1 MIDPG
6 HPFSVPYQDLIARL
20 EQSIR
25 EGVEQPDQAR
35 FTFQSG
41 VTAYE
46 LPRPAWDIIR
56 VSGRVGPEFTV
67 FKRDTD
73 YQFDADKNRIAWR
86 TEPPK
91 DAPPPKHPDNGSRFD
106 VEYTYRDR
114 PAGLTDFNPGS
125 VIGTLIRTVARE
137 MKLLYEQMDQA
148 YRRAFIDQ
156 ASGVA
161 LDNVVALLGVTRNP
175 PTKAKGDVTFSRKT
189 ATNEYITIPMNTRV
203 ADASGRTFVTPDTE
217 FTIKAND
224 KSVTVPI
231 EATEPGPEGNVN
243 AGAIVLMP
251 TPPSGVDSVI
261 NEAPVDGGQE
271 AESDDQL
278 RERAKHALERS
289 GNATLNAIKFAV
301 LDVDGVEGV
310 EVVDHSTDE
319 TIPLGEVRVRF
330 SGGDADEVARV
341 IEQTR
346 AAGIMVR
353 PEEIHKVM
361 ISGTFYVIP
370 DLSVPDTARGTFLSA
385 VIEGM
390 EALTIGQPLSLR
402 RLNALAYQVAGLA
415 DVAEAQLLYQK
426 DDPDQAGDVT
436 TAYLAKRT
444 ERIRPDEANLKVVL
458 LASLKATA
466 SRRVGET
473 NEVDLQVV
481 DTAGAA
487 IEFKNLSIDI
497 SVTLR
502 AYSLQTLEQ
511 PPERIGNFTRPI
523 VFTNASIATL
533 IIESK
538 DTTGFRSNAHRP
550 DVEVSLTAA
559 AYPGLQGTT
568 KTIDLSH

>member
-1 MIDPG
+1 MKSSFTI
-6 HPFSVPYQDLIARL
+6 F
-20 EQSIR
+20 
-25 EGVEQPDQAR
+25 QPDVHYR
-35 FTFQSG
+35 FSN
-41 VTAYE
+41 
-46 LPRPAWDIIR
+46 
-56 VSGRVGPEFTV
+56 
-67 FKRDTD
+67 
-73 YQFDADKNRIAWR
+73 NRILWV
-86 TEPPK
+86 
-91 DAPPPKHPDNGSRFD
+91 HPSERPDENTRFE
-106 VEYTYRDR
+106 VEYTYRER

-156 ASGVA
+156 ATGVA

-175 PTKAKGDVTFSRKT
+175 ATKARGSVTFSRKT
-189 ATNEYITIPMNTRV
+189 ATDRDITIPAGTRV
-203 ADASGRTFVTPDTE
+203 ADESGRTFVTTE
-217 FTIKAND
+217 AAMIEANAT
-224 KSVTVPI
+224 SVTVPL
-231 EATEPGPEGNVN
+231 EATEPGPECNVN
-243 AGAIVLMP
+243 ARAIVIMP
-251 TPPSGVDSVI
+251 TPPSGVEGVA
-261 NEAPVDGGQE
+261 NEAPVDGGQSPE
-271 AESDDQL
+271 PDDQL

-310 EVVDHSTDE
+310 EVVDHSLDE

-385 VIEGM
+385 VIEAM

-415 DVAEAQLLYQK
+415 DVAEAQLRYQK
-426 DDPDQAGDVT
+426 DAPDDQAGDVT

-466 SRRVGET
+466 SRRVRDT

-502 AYSLQTLEQ
+502 AYLITDPDHRQ
-511 PPERIGNFTRPI
+511 PPERISNFTRSI
-523 VFTNASIATL
+523 LFTNTSTATL
-533 IIESK
+533 RIGPS
-538 DTTGFRSNAHRP
+538 DTTGFRMDDHDP
-550 DVEVSLTAA
+550 KVEVIISAA

-568 KTIDLSH
+568 TTIDLS